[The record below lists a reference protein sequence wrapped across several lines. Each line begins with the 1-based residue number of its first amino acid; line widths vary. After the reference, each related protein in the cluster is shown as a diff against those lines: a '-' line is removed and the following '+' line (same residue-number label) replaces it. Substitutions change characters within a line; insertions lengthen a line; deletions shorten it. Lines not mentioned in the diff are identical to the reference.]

1 MKCRTLQQLLIEI
14 SMTADLNIIQ
24 VHTFNILTVFYVNIL
39 SLQAMPYLFS
49 EYLER
54 QQLEWQQ
61 KVMKIFLLEMG
72 LLNDLNFFFF
82 DQ

>member
-1 MKCRTLQQLLIEI
+1 
-14 SMTADLNIIQ
+14 MTADLNIIQ